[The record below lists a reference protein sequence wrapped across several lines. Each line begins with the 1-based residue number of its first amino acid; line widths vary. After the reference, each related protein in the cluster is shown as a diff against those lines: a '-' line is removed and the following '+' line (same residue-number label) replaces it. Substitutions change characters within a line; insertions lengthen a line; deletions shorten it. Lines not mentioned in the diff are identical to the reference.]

1 MDWQFC
7 KYIAELE
14 IEEEPFS
21 SERRPNPQRK
31 SCGLKNIRISV
42 EWSLV
47 WTFFNYCCDICE
59 CVFSCCNNISCT
71 IAKFVILVIFAVFA
85 SKWLTALKLP
95 QSLGRLW
102 TDQCYHSMQWELG
115 QVLLCDWGPLHTY
128 PDIFNLARIRI
139 FFFTDLASVLTYLV
153 RGVCLKP
160 KVVSFRHA
168 HFSKSKRG
176 ECIIELSIG
185 LLYGILLGKL
195 FYGCEDSV

>member
-14 IEEEPFS
+14 IEEEPYS
-21 SERRPNPQRK
+21 SERRPIPRRK
-31 SCGLKNIRISV
+31 SCGLKNIRICV

-59 CVFSCCNNISCT
+59 CVVSCCNNIFCT

-102 TDQCYHSMQWELG
+102 TDQCYHWDKFFCVTDALSTRIL
-115 QVLLCDWGPLHTY
+115 
-128 PDIFNLARIRI
+128 IFSIWLESA

-153 RGVCLKP
+153 CGVCLKP

-176 ECIIELSIG
+176 GCIIKLLIG